1 MPEDLPELFVAVAL
15 FAAAIGTWFVLG
27 LSPAQEGLLLLGH

>member
-1 MPEDLPELFVAVAL
+1 MPEDILELIVAVIL
-15 FAAAIGTWFVLG
+15 FAASVATWFILG